1 MCAVAGLCWQLT
13 LSCKQGRAE
22 FRWRLGQETSLAPPC
37 SNLSSFRSKC
47 TVLKKVIA
55 TLLGLFCAPPRAVVQ
70 RPEHCN
76 PLVTPLHG
84 KHDRSM
90 FSVFTDELDETERSD
105 PYRCLPRTQVDR
117 ARSASL
123 QPVALPAHGRLLREQ
138 AAREDLLF
146 SLHAR
151 RGRALRAAELGRA
164 VSHRLRSPDH
174 VSATWTNDAT
184 AFATSWRAL
193 AERRRTIGDFAPLI
207 VFLLR
212 HSVWRSPRLQQR
224 RASSTDPA
232 SRDFKPPGKCPPE
245 VRKHRSVAGSDLIT
259 TSSPTDD
266 EIDSASS
273 NHETYL

>member
-1 MCAVAGLCWQLT
+1 
-13 LSCKQGRAE
+13 
-22 FRWRLGQETSLAPPC
+22 
-37 SNLSSFRSKC
+37 
-47 TVLKKVIA
+47 
-55 TLLGLFCAPPRAVVQ
+55 
-70 RPEHCN
+70 
-76 PLVTPLHG
+76 
-84 KHDRSM
+84 M